1 MTTIIERSGPRSF
14 RLFGSVDASNAG
26 ALADLIEEC
35 FGEPGDVTLEMRDLE
50 FLDSVGM
57 GVVATTA
64 ARLGDQGKL
73 ILEAPVHTVL
83 RAIELAGLLQI
94 KNVEVVETS
103 EPPEAIMAIEEPP
116 PPGEA

>member
-1 MTTIIERSGPRSF
+1 MTAIIERTGPRGF

-26 ALADLIEEC
+26 GLADLIEKC
-35 FGEPGDVTLEMRDLE
+35 LDEPGDITLEMRELE

-57 GVVATTA
+57 GVLATTA
-64 ARLGDQGKL
+64 AQLGDRGKL
-73 ILEAPVHTVL
+73 ILEGPVHTII

-94 KNVEVVETS
+94 KNVEVVEAT

-116 PPGEA
+116 P